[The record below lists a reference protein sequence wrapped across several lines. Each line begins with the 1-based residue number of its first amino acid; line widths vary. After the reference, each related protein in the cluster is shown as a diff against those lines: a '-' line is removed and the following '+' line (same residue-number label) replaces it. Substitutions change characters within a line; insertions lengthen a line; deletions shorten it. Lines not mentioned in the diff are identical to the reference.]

1 MALSGLISAWS
12 GARAERW
19 AKGFVLAGAA
29 ALPLQNTAT
38 VELGFTLRL
47 SHLLFAAAVAVG
59 LPFVV
64 RGFLLLPPWLRWSA
78 VGLLAT
84 YAVVTATSD
93 LATIAGTPRGGT
105 VRAAVYLVDLT
116 LGAAVMCLVPA
127 LWRGL
132 VGLQRLL
139 LAFTLGASLAAV
151 YAIWQWPAQRFGLPL
166 ADILTTRDSNGLTE
180 GGIQGSGLLGWERA
194 RGTFLEPHFLGGFMS
209 AAVPL
214 AILAA
219 TQARGAARA
228 LALAGAAAMCGALIV
243 SSSAPA
249 FAGFGIAAVVALTT
263 WAIGSGRPALA
274 SAAAAVTAF
283 AVLAA
288 PVLVAAPEVLAAATG
303 RDAATLTATADF
315 RKQTWNRVL
324 DIWAAQPAG
333 GYGAGQSSVQLSLV
347 TQGPEAVALNS
358 AQGLWASS
366 LVDVGL
372 VGLGFWI
379 ALLGGAL
386 ALVLRSV
393 ASGPTLPLAM
403 LLMATVAALCSML
416 VAGDRLDLR
425 LWLLLGIV
433 AAASLRPAAATSER

>member
-1 MALSGLISAWS
+1 
-12 GARAERW
+12 
-19 AKGFVLAGAA
+19 
-29 ALPLQNTAT
+29 
-38 VELGFTLRL
+38 
-47 SHLLFAAAVAVG
+47 
-59 LPFVV
+59 
-64 RGFLLLPPWLRWSA
+64 
-78 VGLLAT
+78 
-84 YAVVTATSD
+84 
-93 LATIAGTPRGGT
+93 
-105 VRAAVYLVDLT
+105 
-116 LGAAVMCLVPA
+116 MCLVPG

-132 VGLQRLL
+132 LGVRRLL
-139 LAFTLGASLAAV
+139 LAFTVGASLAAV

-166 ADILTTRDSNGLTE
+166 ADVLTTRDSSGLTE
-180 GGIQGSGLLGWERA
+180 GGNQGPGLLGWERA

-209 AAVPL
+209 AAAPL
-214 AILAA
+214 AIVAA
-219 TQARGAARA
+219 AQARGAARP
-228 LALAGAAAMCGALIV
+228 LAAAGAAAMCGALIV

-249 FAGFGIAAVVALTT
+249 FAGFGIAAVLAGTA

-274 SAAAAVTAF
+274 AAAAAATAV

-303 RDAATLTATADF
+303 RDATTLTATADF

-347 TQGPEAVALNS
+347 TQGPDAVALNS

-366 LVDVGL
+366 LLDVGL

-379 ALLGGAL
+379 ALLGAGVVF
-386 ALVLRSV
+386 VLRSV
-393 ASGPTLPLAM
+393 ASGSSLPRVM
-403 LLMATVAALCSML
+403 LLMAMVAALCSTL

-433 AAASLRPAAATSER
+433 AAASLRPAIATSKP